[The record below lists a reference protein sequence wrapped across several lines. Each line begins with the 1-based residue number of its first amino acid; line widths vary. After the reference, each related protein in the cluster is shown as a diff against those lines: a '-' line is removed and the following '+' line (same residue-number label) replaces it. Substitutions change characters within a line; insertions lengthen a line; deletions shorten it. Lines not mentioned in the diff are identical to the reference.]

1 MFLFISPVRVG
12 LELALVAPA
21 APSQCIEAAFPCVAL
36 AYTLFEGVT
45 IQLFGNSSFRILGE
59 AVCLA

>member
-12 LELALVAPA
+12 LELAL
-21 APSQCIEAAFPCVAL
+21 VAL

-59 AVCLA
+59 SVCLA